1 MKAAVVHTFDRPLA
15 IEDVPTPTPATGQVL
30 VRIETSGLCHTD
42 IHAARGEWPVKPS
55 PPFIPGHEGVGI
67 VERVGGGRDEF
78 AYGLEPGMR
87 VAMPWL
93 GYACGVCRYCNSGRE
108 TLCPEQLNMGYAI
121 NGGFAEYAIG
131 YARHVVRVPDGVDP
145 ADAAPLTCAGV
156 TTYKAVKVSEA
167 DSSSLVAVYGAGGL
181 GHLAIQYARIAGASV
196 VAVDPNPAR
205 LETALE
211 IGAEHVVNPAEE
223 DPAAAIQRLGG
234 ADAAIATAATPA
246 AYEQAFASL
255 ARGGRLVFVGLPA
268 ENHMRVPIFE
278 TVLGGIE
285 LRGSIVGTRH
295 DLEEVFE
302 LHRRGL
308 THVEYAE
315 RRLDDVNLAIE
326 EVLDGSAPAPR
337 LVFRMPPAEPA
348 AVDGR
353 ARREVAVPAA

>member
-1 MKAAVVHTFDRPLA
+1 MKAAVVHNFDRPLA
-15 IEDVPTPTPATGQVL
+15 IEDVPTPTPDTGQVL

-67 VERVGGGRDEF
+67 VERVGPGP

-87 VAMPWL
+87 VALPWL

-108 TLCPEQLNMGYAI
+108 TLCEHQLNTGYGI
-121 NGGFAEYAIG
+121 DGSFAEYALG
-131 YARHVVRVPDGVDP
+131 YARHVVRVPEGVNP
-145 ADAAPLTCAGV
+145 ADASPLTCAGV
-156 TTYKAVKVSEA
+156 TTYKAVKDSGA
-167 DSSSLVAVYGAGGL
+167 RSSSLVAVFGTGGL
-181 GHLAIQYARIAGASV
+181 GHLAVQYARITGASV

-211 IGAEHVVNPAEE
+211 IGAEHVGNPAEE
-223 DPAAAIQRLGG
+223 DAAAAIQRLGG

-246 AYEQAFASL
+246 AYEQAFGSL
-255 ARGGRLVFVGLPA
+255 ARGGKLVFVGLPA
-268 ENHMRVPIFE
+268 DNHMRLPIFE

-308 THVEYAE
+308 TRVEYAE
-315 RRLDDVNLAIE
+315 CRLDDVNEAIE
-326 EVLDGSAPAPR
+326 QVLDGTAPAPR
-337 LVFRMPPAEPA
+337 LVFRMPSTDSA
-348 AVDGR
+348 AGNGHVT
-353 ARREVAVPAA
+353 AALALPGA